1 MPPQHHKTMKT
12 RIYTSH
18 FKNILDAVDVQKLY
32 NDSPSA
38 FADLAILKKAMEKKR
53 LGKEIIILDLD

>member
-1 MPPQHHKTMKT
+1 MKT

-38 FADLAILKKAMEKKR
+38 FANLAILKKAMEKKR